1 MTESYSWDQVPEE
14 ELTPLIKRQVIHTAG
29 MTLLR
34 VQFKRGAFVSAH
46 AHVHQQIS
54 MVMSGRLRIE
64 VDGVETI
71 LSPGSLLTIPSNAN
85 HLAEALEDTIDID
98 IFSPARTDWLK

>member
-1 MTESYSWDQVPEE
+1 MIERHDWDQVPEE
-14 ELTPLIKRQVIHTAG
+14 ELSPLIKRQVIHTPD

-34 VQFKRGAFVSAH
+34 VQFKRGAFVPAH

-64 VDGVETI
+64 VEGVETV
-71 LSPGSLLTIPSNAN
+71 LTPGSVLVIPSNAN
-85 HLAEALEDTIDID
+85 HLAEALEDTVDID

>member
-1 MTESYSWDQVPEE
+1 MIERYTWDQVPEE
-14 ELTPLIKRQVIHTAG
+14 ELTPLIKRQVIHTPS

-34 VQFKRGAFVSAH
+34 VQFKRGAFVPAH

-64 VDGVETI
+64 VEGVETV
-71 LSPGSLLTIPSNAN
+71 LTPGSVLVIPSNAN
-85 HLAEALEDTIDID
+85 HLAEALEDTVDID
-98 IFSPARTDWLK
+98 IFSPARTDWLQ